1 MILKCETTLW
11 RWQPPDEAH
20 YVIVGGRVTL
30 ACSSDQTLACIHF
43 TSKVT
48 RPLWLEI
55 FGVQILAFACN
66 PSFAI

>member
-1 MILKCETTLW
+1 MYFKCLMMLKCEMTLW

-30 ACSSDQTLACIHF
+30 ARSSDQTLACIHF

-48 RPLWLEI
+48 RLWGGY
-55 FGVQILAFACN
+55 FG
-66 PSFAI
+66 SMYKG